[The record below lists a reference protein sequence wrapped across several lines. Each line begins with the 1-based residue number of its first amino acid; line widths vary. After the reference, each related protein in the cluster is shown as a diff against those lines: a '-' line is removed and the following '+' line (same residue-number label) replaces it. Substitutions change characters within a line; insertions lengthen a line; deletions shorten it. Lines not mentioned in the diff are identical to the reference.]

1 MSRLLKPLALLVAL
15 ICPLAV
21 AQAQTPTPPKVAVV
35 VAGDPEAELRELAH
49 RLSAAMDTSPEL
61 RLPADRGLTAA
72 MRGEPAP
79 AEDDGLGRVRS
90 LRRRLGWDP
99 ARDAAQLR
107 RMGRGAGVQALVVL
121 RSASQGVTLE
131 VFDVG
136 AGRFYEDARPLDL
149 DELEAN
155 LPFIISR
162 AGASLRRAR
171 AQVASTPTVEQPHA
185 AHPGSAPSAATAEDP
200 PPAEHGVRSWFKHN
214 WAYIVG
220 GVLLAGVALGYGLSA
235 RRGGSS
241 SEPTLRFR
249 PGGD

>member
-1 MSRLLKPLALLVAL
+1 MSCSLKPLALLL
-15 ICPLAV
+15 PLLCQLAV
-21 AQAQTPTPPKVAVV
+21 AQAQTTPKVAVV

-49 RLSAAMDTSPEL
+49 RLSAAMDASPEL
-61 RLPADRGLTAA
+61 RLPSDRGLTAA

-90 LRRRLGWDP
+90 LRRRLGWEP
-99 ARDAAQLR
+99 TRDAAPLHR
-107 RMGRGAGVQALVVL
+107 LGRGAGVQALVVL
-121 RSASQGVTLE
+121 RSATQGVTLE

-136 AGRFYEDARPLDL
+136 AGRFYEDALPLDL
-149 DELEAN
+149 DEPEAN

-162 AGASLRRAR
+162 ARAALRRAR
-171 AQVASTPTVEQPHA
+171 GQIASTPIAEQTHA
-185 AHPGSAPSAATAEDP
+185 AQRDSATPPSAATAEDP

-220 GVLLAGVALGYGLSA
+220 GVLLVGVALGYGLSA

-241 SEPTLRFR
+241 SQPTLRFR